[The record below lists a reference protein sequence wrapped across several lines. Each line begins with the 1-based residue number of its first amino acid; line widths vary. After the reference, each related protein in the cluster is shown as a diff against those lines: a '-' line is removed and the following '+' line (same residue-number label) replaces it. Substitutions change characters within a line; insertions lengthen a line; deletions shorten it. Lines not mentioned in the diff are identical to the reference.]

1 MKNIMVTGGAGFIGS
16 NFVIHMLNS
25 YPEYNIIVYDAM
37 TYAGNMDN
45 LLDISDDERFHF
57 VKGDICS
64 ATSVNQAIEQ
74 FEIDTIVNFAAETH
88 VDRSIL
94 DPDAF
99 LRTNFM
105 GTHVLLEAA
114 RHFGVERFH
123 QISTDE
129 VYGHVEDGYSS
140 VEDDAVVPRSPYAA
154 SKTSAD
160 LMVNAY
166 HITYNLPTTISRGGN
181 NIGPYQYPEKVIP
194 LFTTNAIDGLP
205 LPLYGDGLQKREY
218 QYVLDHVSGID
229 IVLHKGVIG
238 ETYNI
243 GVGGDE
249 EITNL
254 RMVQILLDELGA
266 SEDLIRH
273 VADRP
278 GHDRRY
284 SMNVDKLIALGWE
297 PEHTNEEAIRKT
309 VRWYADNE
317 WWWRKVRNQE
327 AYKSY
332 YQRQYAERLKQAA

>member
-1 MKNIMVTGGAGFIGS
+1 MVTGGAGFIGS
-16 NFVIHMLNS
+16 NFVIHMLNT
-25 YPEYNIIVYDAM
+25 YPEYNIIAYDAM

-45 LLDISDDERFHF
+45 LLEVSDEPRFHF

-64 ATSVNQAIEQ
+64 ATSVDQAIEQ
-74 FEIDTIVNFAAETH
+74 HNIDTIVNFAAETH

-105 GTHVLLEAA
+105 GTHTLLEAA
-114 RHFGVERFH
+114 RKHGIERYH

-140 VEDDAVVPRSPYAA
+140 VEDDPVVPRSPYAA

-166 HITYNLPTTISRGGN
+166 YVTYGLPTTISRGGN
-181 NIGPYQYPEKVIP
+181 NIGPFQYPEKVIP
-194 LFTTNAIDGLP
+194 LFTTNAMDGQP

-218 QYVLDHVSGID
+218 QYVLDHVRGID
-229 IVLHKGVIG
+229 VVLHKGAIG
-238 ETYNI
+238 EVYNI

-254 RMVQILLDELGA
+254 RMVQILLDEIGA
-266 SEDLIRH
+266 SQDLIRH
-273 VADRP
+273 VTDRP

-284 SMNVDKLIALGWE
+284 SMNVDKLISLGWQ

-317 WWWRKVRNQE
+317 WWWRKVKDQE
-327 AYKSY
+327 EYKEY
-332 YQRQYAERLKQAA
+332 YRRQYAKRLAQTS